1 MGTCQVGGLIIPSS
15 GQPSTFDLAL
25 KQAAWPPF
33 FWPDQMPQIYVNLK
47 LITIVSIKLTL
58 F

>member
-1 MGTCQVGGLIIPSS
+1 VGDRQAGGLILSSS

-25 KQAAWPPF
+25 KQALGRLFLRA
-33 FWPDQMPQIYVNLK
+33 DRMPQIYVNLK